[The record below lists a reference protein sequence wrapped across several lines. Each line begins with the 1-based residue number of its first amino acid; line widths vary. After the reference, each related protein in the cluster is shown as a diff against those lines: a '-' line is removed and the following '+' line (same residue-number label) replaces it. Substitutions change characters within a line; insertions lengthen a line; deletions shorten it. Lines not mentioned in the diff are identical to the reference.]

1 MQKFTR
7 PITREIELGGERLAL
22 TFTQEGMSVRP
33 VGSRRP
39 PREMSW
45 AALLHALA
53 SGPGAAPGPEQVSA
67 AVAALKSGGGH
78 APSAGRTTAP
88 APPAPPEAAPAP
100 AAPPRPAEPS
110 GAGTL
115 VDAPTLLGRLAHW
128 LGQHRRRYL
137 EGLAPG
143 ATSEQLTSLQNT
155 LGVPLPDDLR
165 ELLAWHNGQDDE
177 SAGCFEGHWYLMST
191 HEIESAWRELTGSA
205 ERGWRR
211 EWVPFLEDDSGN
223 YAFLDT
229 SHPGGSVREFWERN
243 PEQPTVA
250 PSLAAWL
257 QDFVGAVERDEYAQ
271 DPERG
276 VFLRR
281 GGDDRVTR

>member
-22 TFTQEGMSVRP
+22 TFTAEGISVRP

-45 AALLHALA
+45 AVLLQALA
-53 SGPGAAPGPEQVSA
+53 SESGPGPGPGPEQVSA
-67 AVAALKSGGGH
+67 AVAALKSGGGRPAAARAA
-78 APSAGRTTAP
+78 APE
-88 APPAPPEAAPAP
+88 PPSPREDAPAP
-100 AAPPRPAEPS
+100 AAPHTHAGPPA
-110 GAGTL
+110 AGNP
-115 VDAPTLLGRLAHW
+115 VDMPTLLGRLAHW
-128 LGQHRRRYL
+128 LGQHHRRYL

-143 ATSEQLTSLQNT
+143 ATSEQLASLQNT

-177 SAGCFEGHWYLMST
+177 SAGAFEGHWYLMST
-191 HEIESAWRELTGSA
+191 HEIESAWRELTGNA

-211 EWVPFLEDDSGN
+211 EWVPFLEDDRGN
-223 YAFLDT
+223 YVFLDA
-229 SHPGGSVREFWERN
+229 SHPGGSVRESWERN

-257 QDFVGAVERDEYAQ
+257 QDFVGAVERGEYAH

-276 VFLRR
+276 VFMRR
-281 GGDDRVTR
+281 KA